1 MLSVVIQAVLLGFA
15 LAMDAFSVSVTDG
28 IILGK
33 PRGRDAVKIA
43 SFFGIFQFIMPV
55 LGYLAG
61 STFAGIIERYD
72 HWVAFSLLVIIGAK
86 MIYEAVC
93 PEGEEPKVDNPLS
106 MRTLFVLAVA
116 TSIDALAVGVTFATI
131 ETPVVLSSAIIGVTT
146 FLISLSGVYLGGKCG
161 NFAGRHAGIVGGV
174 ILILIGTKIL
184 IEHMFF

>member
-1 MLSVVIQAVLLGFA
+1 M
-15 LAMDAFSVSVTDG
+15 
-28 IILGK
+28 
-33 PRGRDAVKIA
+33 
-43 SFFGIFQFIMPV
+43 
-55 LGYLAG
+55 
-61 STFAGIIERYD
+61 
-72 HWVAFSLLVIIGAK
+72 IIGAK

-106 MRTLFVLAVA
+106 TRTLFVLAVA

-161 NFAGRHAGIVGGV
+161 NFAGRHAGIAGGV
-174 ILILIGTKIL
+174 ILILIGAKIL